1 MSNRMIMPQSQSQ
14 CTAAAVT
21 VLPLLSMRIA
31 FNEAKFLSEPDA
43 EVQEE
48 SHKHVPDNNDKGV
61 AWYVERAAEEDINAR
76 LIREVKDLKQL
87 LGGRTA
93 QVDYLRI
100 EIANL
105 QQQLNNKNKSKNS

>member
-31 FNEAKFLSEPDA
+31 FNEAKFLSEPDPDA
-43 EVQEE
+43 EVEEE
-48 SHKHVPDNNDKGV
+48 SHKHFTDDDKGV
-61 AWYVERAAEEDINAR
+61 AWYVKRAAEEDINAR

-87 LGGRTA
+87 LGGRSA
-93 QVDYLRI
+93 QVDYLRV

-105 QQQLNNKNKSKNS
+105 QQQLNNKN